1 MADLDTLLRELV
13 ELSADVL
20 RKANEA
26 HAKSELVVSKAHAP
40 MHTARSTVHGKRDLF
55 HAHPAELAVSVQER
69 SSNRKLSP
77 CIEVP
82 CVDSMGN
89 ARKRPTPVGPFVAS
103 TYVSIAATCPST
115 CTFRD
120 NGCYAQA
127 GASHLTMGDLD
138 RAGRRTTGL
147 EVTLAEAAKL
157 DALWPGGVPQDG
169 HRGGRDLRLHVGGDT
184 SCTTGARALAESVAR
199 LQARG
204 LGAAWSYTHAW
215 RSIPREAFGPI
226 SVLASCETPAEAI
239 EAVALGYAPAITV
252 EEFPSR
258 RAFRLAPGIK
268 AIPCPFERGGDT
280 TCARC
285 RLCFNDSR
293 LRQAG
298 RAIAFATHGA
308 DAEQARTRLRVL
320 NGGSR

>member
-1 MADLDTLLRELV
+1 MADLDAMLREALELSGKLLRDAE
-13 ELSADVL
+13 
-20 RKANEA
+20 KA
-26 HAKSELVVSKAHAP
+26 HAKSVLVVSKAHAP
-40 MHTARSTVHGKRDLF
+40 MHTARAMAHGKRDLF
-55 HAHPAELAVSVQER
+55 HDHPAELAVSIQER
-69 SSNRKLSP
+69 SSNRKLAP
-77 CIEVP
+77 CDLVH
-82 CVDSMGN
+82 VRDSMGN
-89 ARKRPTPVGPFVAS
+89 PRIRPTPTGPYCAS
-103 TYVSIAATCPST
+103 TYVSIAATCPTS

-127 GASHLTMGDLD
+127 GASHLTMGALD

-147 EVTLAEAAKL
+147 DVTLAEAAKL
-157 DALWPGGVPQDG
+157 DSLWPGGVPQDG

-184 SCTTGARALAESVAR
+184 SCKTGARALAESVAR

-215 RSIPREAFGPI
+215 RTIPRAAFGPI
-226 SVLASCETPAEAI
+226 SVLASCETPADAVEAM
-239 EAVALGYAPAITV
+239 AMGYAPAVTV

-258 RAFRLAPGIK
+258 RAFRYARGLK

-280 TCARC
+280 TCVRC
-285 RLCFNDSR
+285 RLCFDDKR

-320 NGGSR
+320 NGGPR